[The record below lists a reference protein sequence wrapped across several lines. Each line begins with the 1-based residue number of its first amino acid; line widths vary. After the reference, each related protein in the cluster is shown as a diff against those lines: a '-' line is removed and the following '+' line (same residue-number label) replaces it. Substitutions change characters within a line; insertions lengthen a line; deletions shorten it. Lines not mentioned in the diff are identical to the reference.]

1 MNLRPLLRVCLCA
14 AMAVATATSSAAGA
28 HEAPAP
34 LAELVAMRTSDGV
47 LLHGLHYRPEQ
58 PSATVVIHVPGGPG
72 AFYSI
77 QDMAPVAAELTENGY
92 HFLSVN
98 TRTAGANGM
107 MYARFEDYRLD
118 LEAAV
123 QLALVRGMTGIV
135 LLGQSLGTARAVH
148 YQSATEQPAVE
159 ALVLTAPIPSP
170 YLEAQARWNEAERAA
185 YDAFLEEQRAAVAAD
200 EGRRLASYAWW
211 GNDRILEVS
220 AATWVNLFGPPAESD
235 ASTVEFAPDI
245 ELPVLV
251 VYGTKDETVSPELA
265 AEVLA
270 AFTSAPLRDLRAVE
284 GANHVFIGFEAQLAD
299 VVTGWLLEHVPPR
312 QPGGEED
319 SSQPAA
325 EAN

>member
-1 MNLRPLLRVCLCA
+1 
-14 AMAVATATSSAAGA
+14 
-28 HEAPAP
+28 
-34 LAELVAMRTSDGV
+34 MRTSDGV
-47 LLHGLHYRPEQ
+47 LLHGLHYRPQQ

-77 QDMAPVAAELTENGY
+77 QDMAPVAAALTENGY

-123 QLALVRGMTGIV
+123 QLALGRGLTGIV
-135 LLGQSLGTARAVH
+135 LLGQSLGTARAVY
-148 YQSATEQPAVE
+148 YQAKTGQPAVE

-170 YLEAQARWNEAERAA
+170 YLEAQARWNEAQRAA
-185 YDAFLEEQRAAVAAD
+185 YGAFLEEQRAAVAAG

-220 AATWVNLFGPPAESD
+220 AATWVNLFGTPAESD
-235 ASTVEFAPDI
+235 ASTVEFAPGI

-251 VYGTKDETVSPELA
+251 VYGTEDETVSPELA
-265 AEVLA
+265 ADVLA
-270 AFTSAPLRDLRAVE
+270 GFTSAPVRDLRAIE
-284 GANHVFIGFEAQLAD
+284 GANHVFIGFEEQLAD
-299 VVTGWLLEHVPPR
+299 AVTGWLLEHVPPH
-312 QPGGEED
+312 QSGGEED